1 MNILASKQ
9 LETAIKDPSKESQ
22 LEVSIEL
29 STTLLPTMK
38 VIKQ

>member
-1 MNILASKQ
+1 MNILAAKQ

-22 LEVSIEL
+22 LKVSIEL

-38 VIKQ
+38 VTRQ